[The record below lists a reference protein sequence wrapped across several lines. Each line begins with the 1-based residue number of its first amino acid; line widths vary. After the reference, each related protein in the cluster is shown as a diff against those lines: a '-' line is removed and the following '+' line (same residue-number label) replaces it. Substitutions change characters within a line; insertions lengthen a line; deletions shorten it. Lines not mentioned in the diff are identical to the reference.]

1 LIHGDLFH
9 ANDGWKMITC
19 KINEAM
25 KDKESESLP
34 RLLGDIGIE
43 AQPLFP
49 NPEAPL
55 EVG

>member
-1 LIHGDLFH
+1 
-9 ANDGWKMITC
+9 MITC